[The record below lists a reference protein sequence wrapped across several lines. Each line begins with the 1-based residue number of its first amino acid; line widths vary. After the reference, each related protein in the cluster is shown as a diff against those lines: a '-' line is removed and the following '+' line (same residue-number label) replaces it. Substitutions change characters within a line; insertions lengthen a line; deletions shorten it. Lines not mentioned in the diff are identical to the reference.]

1 MDERE
6 QARAYACADFEEP
19 HSMLIDRLLDTHASL
34 PASGVAL
41 DLGCG
46 PADIAI
52 RFAQR
57 CPGWSVDGVDGAE
70 AMLAFG
76 RDAVSRVGLGD
87 RVRLHRAYLPD
98 DPLPRE
104 HYDFV
109 FSNSLL
115 HHLADPATLWTSVA
129 RHALPGTPVFVMDLM
144 RPDTRATAARFVDE
158 YAAGEPDVLRH
169 DFFHSLLAAYRP
181 DEVAE
186 QLRVAGLDGLAVEAV
201 SDRHLVVSGTR

>member
-1 MDERE
+1 
-6 QARAYACADFEEP
+6 
-19 HSMLIDRLLDTHASL
+19 MLIERLLAAHPSL
-34 PASGVAL
+34 PATGVAL

-46 PADIAI
+46 PGDIAI
-52 RFAQR
+52 RFARR

-76 RDAVSRVGLGD
+76 RDAVARAGVAD

-98 DPLPRE
+98 EAPPRA

-115 HHLADPATLWTSVA
+115 HHLADAATLWTSVA
-129 RHALPGTPVFVMDLM
+129 RHAAPGAPIFVMDLM
-144 RPDTRATAARFVDE
+144 RPDTRATAARFVDD

-169 DFFHSLLAAYRP
+169 DFFHSLLAAYRT
-181 DEVAE
+181 DEVVE
-186 QLRVAGLDGLAVEAV
+186 QVRAAGLDGLRVDAV